1 MGAGASLSL
10 DPGHDHTRGLTSP
23 PTRKPRVCLTDSL
36 VGSFESRGPCKKKS
50 APPRTGD
57 VCPSVGAESFEQ
69 LYRANLDL
77 TKKKKIFLPFVFFL
91 FWGGSES
98 LCGLA
103 WFGSVWGG
111 ILGGIARVAR
121 GIFPPRELFTGS
133 PLNSRAE
140 LESTVPCSVH
150 H

>member
-23 PTRKPRVCLTDSL
+23 PTRKPRVCLADSL
-36 VGSFESRGPCKKKS
+36 VGSFESRGLCKKKS

-77 TKKKKIFLPFVFFL
+77 TKKKEIFLPIVFFL

-103 WFGSVWGG
+103 WFGSELDLTRVG
-111 ILGGIARVAR
+111 LGWDSGSDCARV
-121 GIFPPRELFTGS
+121 GFSHRESTSPEDPGP
-133 PLNSRAE
+133 PLNSRF
-140 LESTVPCSVH
+140 
-150 H
+150 